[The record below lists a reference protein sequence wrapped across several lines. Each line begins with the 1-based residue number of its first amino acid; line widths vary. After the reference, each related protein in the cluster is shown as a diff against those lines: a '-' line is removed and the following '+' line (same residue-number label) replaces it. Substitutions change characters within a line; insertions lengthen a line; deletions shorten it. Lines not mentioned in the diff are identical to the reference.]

1 MKLVA
6 ASSPGMEAA
15 HRHTYVRTTVD
26 ILMQNRNLLRPTARF
41 LKQYSSYEQS
51 GFNEKLNGL
60 RLISSRP
67 DANGIVVTPDY
78 VITLSQT
85 LLKLYQ
91 QNDKNKVNYQ
101 RGAIVELL
109 VRKLICHRYD
119 RPDEQCLNNQRF
131 IDNYQD
137 ITVKEVDVAALSVI
151 RRKIE
156 GYECKVNPTGFEPY
170 DCINLDNL
178 AEAADNKE
186 YRANVGFVCFESD
199 NIMKIKLARLQ
210 IPDGIK
216 LYGLDSIETLQYLSF
231 LDN

>member
-1 MKLVA
+1 MIRTKLITSEV
-6 ASSPGMEAA
+6 
-15 HRHTYVRTTVD
+15 
-26 ILMQNRNLLRPTARF
+26 
-41 LKQYSSYEQS
+41 QS
-51 GFNEKLNGL
+51 F
-60 RLISSRP
+60 
-67 DANGIVVTPDY
+67 
-78 VITLSQT
+78 
-85 LLKLYQ
+85 
-91 QNDKNKVNYQ
+91 
-101 RGAIVELL
+101 ELL

-137 ITVKEVDVAALSVI
+137 ITVKEVDVAALSVT

-199 NIMKIKLARLQ
+199 NPRFAHFWSNPLAKPNAIDEYSQ
-210 IPDGIK
+210 FSHEQT
-216 LYGLDSIETLQYLSF
+216 GLCVGFTR
-231 LDN
+231 N